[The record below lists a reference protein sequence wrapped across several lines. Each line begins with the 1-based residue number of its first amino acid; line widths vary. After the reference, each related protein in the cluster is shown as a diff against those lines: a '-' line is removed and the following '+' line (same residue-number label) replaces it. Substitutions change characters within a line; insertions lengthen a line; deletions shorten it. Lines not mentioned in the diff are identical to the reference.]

1 MIQNHSVVFPDSQ
14 EPPAQCLGEE
24 KKEISTRASG
34 YDDDAAGFSLG
45 ESVSGSDI
53 LSIKKDVCV
62 AYLVVD
68 LKLLDHSQFHEHP
81 QGGRY
86 HGIDVQGEVVEG
98 ELVDPQLADEG
109 DVGGLFRRSGKR
121 VGGGGGS
128 EDGVPFLEDT

>member
-1 MIQNHSVVFPDSQ
+1 M
-14 EPPAQCLGEE
+14 
-24 KKEISTRASG
+24 
-34 YDDDAAGFSLG
+34 
-45 ESVSGSDI
+45 SGSDI
-53 LSIKKDVCV
+53 LHIKKDVCA

-68 LKLLDHSQFHEHP
+68 LKFLDHSQFHEHP

-121 VGGGGGS
+121 VGGGWGGVR
-128 EDGVPFLEDT
+128 GRRAIFRRYMKIWRHLN